1 MPSPFPGMDPY
12 LESPEFFHDVHI
24 LLIAQLTG
32 ILNAQLPEGFSA
44 RMEERVY
51 VGSDE
56 PFDPDIAVLRLVS
69 APNLPTENRGSIM
82 VAPRTVSLP
91 RRIPLVIFEERLQ
104 HIQIV
109 TARGRKR
116 VVTTI
121 EVLSPANKRGKGREQ
136 YLEKQR
142 ELLQSPVHLIE
153 IDLLRGGQHSVAADA
168 TLLRE
173 ETDTW
178 DYLVCLHR
186 AGAGVVE
193 CWDIRLPETLPE
205 IPIPLTPEVPDLLLD
220 LQIAFDSLYDKGP
233 FRREVDYITAPTP
246 RLRDEA
252 ATWAEQLL
260 REKKL
265 R

>member
-1 MPSPFPGMDPY
+1 MDPY

-24 LLIAQLTG
+24 LLIAQLTE
-32 ILNAQLPEGFSA
+32 ILNTHLPEGFSA

-56 PFDPDIAVLRLVS
+56 PYDPDVAVLRLSS
-69 APNLPTENRGSIM
+69 APNVPIASSTVAVAARPT
-82 VAPRTVSLP
+82 AAP
-91 RRIPLVIFEERLQ
+91 RRIPLAVWEERLQ
-104 HIQIV
+104 HIEIV
-109 TARGRKR
+109 TARGRRR
-116 VVTTI
+116 VVTAI
-121 EVLSPANKRGKGREQ
+121 EVLSPVNKRGKGREQ

-142 ELLQSPVHLIE
+142 ALLQSPVHLIE

-173 ETDTW
+173 ETEW

-186 AGAGVVE
+186 SGAGVVE
-193 CWDIRLPETLPE
+193 CWDIRLPEPLPE
-205 IPIPLTPEVPDLLLD
+205 IPVPLTSDQPDLMVD
-220 LQIAFDSLYDKGP
+220 LQAAFDALYDKGP
-233 FRREVDYITAPTP
+233 FRREIDYTTSPTP
-246 RLRDEA
+246 RFKSET

>member
-24 LLIAQLTG
+24 LLIAQLTE
-32 ILNAQLPEGFSA
+32 ILNTHLPEGFSA

-56 PFDPDIAVLRLVS
+56 PFDPDVAVLRLSS
-69 APNLPTENRGSIM
+69 APNVPTASGS
-82 VAPRTVSLP
+82 VAVATRPTSLP
-91 RRIPLVIFEERLQ
+91 RRIPLAVWEERLQ
-104 HIQIV
+104 HIEIV
-109 TARGRKR
+109 TARGRRR
-116 VVTTI
+116 VVTAI
-121 EVLSPANKRGKGREQ
+121 EVLSPVNKRGKGREQ

-142 ELLQSPVHLIE
+142 ALLQSPVHLIE
-153 IDLLRGGQHSVAADA
+153 IDLLRGGQHSVAVDA
-168 TLLRE
+168 TLLHE
-173 ETDTW
+173 ETDW

-193 CWDIRLPETLPE
+193 CWDIRLPEMFPE
-205 IPIPLTPEVPDLLLD
+205 IPIPLTTELPDFRID
-220 LQIAFDSLYDKGP
+220 LQAAFDTLYDKGP
-233 FRREVDYITAPTP
+233 FRREVDYTAAPIP
-246 RLRDEA
+246 RLKGET

-260 REKKL
+260 RAKKL

>member
-1 MPSPFPGMDPY
+1 MDPY

-24 LLIAQLTG
+24 LLIAQLTE
-32 ILNAQLPEGFSA
+32 ILNTHLPEGFSA

-56 PFDPDIAVLRLVS
+56 PYDPDVAILRLSS
-69 APNLPTENRGSIM
+69 APNVPTASSS
-82 VAPRTVSLP
+82 VAVAARPTVAP
-91 RRIPLVIFEERLQ
+91 RRIPLAVWEERLQ
-104 HIQIV
+104 HIEIV
-109 TARGRKR
+109 TARGRRR
-116 VVTTI
+116 VITAI
-121 EVLSPANKRGKGREQ
+121 EVLSPVNKRGKGREQ

-142 ELLQSPVHLIE
+142 ALLQSPVHLIE

-173 ETDTW
+173 ETDW

-186 AGAGVVE
+186 SGAGIVE
-193 CWDIRLPETLPE
+193 CWDIRLPEPLPQ
-205 IPIPLTPEVPDLLLD
+205 IPIPLTSDQPDLLVD
-220 LQIAFDSLYDKGP
+220 LQAAFDALYDKGP
-233 FRREVDYITAPTP
+233 FRREIDYTIPPTP
-246 RLRDEA
+246 RFKSET